1 MFALKKK
8 KSVMTQD
15 ELKLKQK
22 THEVMLLSCYT
33 ILGIQELQFLLKSH
47 TGFSKTIHM
56 KNKVQKM

>member
-1 MFALKKK
+1 
-8 KSVMTQD
+8 MTQD

-33 ILGIQELQFLLKSH
+33 ILGIQQLQFLLKSH